1 MKGWGERRGAGGN
14 HSRGN
19 GEGGKGRFWGAG
31 DRQSHRGSALSLTG
45 WGSYP
50 RPQRKGTP
58 SDSTICRPS
67 NHPSPHLQA
76 PGSPHPPFSPAHTA
90 APAPPGSC
98 TLLCTPAHLS
108 PLPGLQFCTNAP
120 SGCLERSALASSA
133 CLCFRLTLRFPG
145 TPRRLSPHAPQP
157 PGLRLFPRAPS
168 PPPLLPE
175 ARPQNHSLRGSRSP
189 PSWSGSRSAAAA
201 GQELVALRAA
211 LAELRCWGVELA
223 EGSRRPRGRLLLPA
237 RCYGS

>member
-14 HSRGN
+14 HRRGN

-67 NHPSPHLQA
+67 NHPSLHLQA

-120 SGCLERSALASSA
+120 SGCLARSALASSA

-157 PGLRLFPRAPS
+157 LGLRLFPRAPS
-168 PPPLLPE
+168 PPLPLSPEESLGPCCRHTWDTLSLALSQTVRLPLDSRLRSPE
-175 ARPQNHSLRGSRSP
+175 APSPLNPAPPHSHSTH
-189 PSWSGSRSAAAA
+189 PSVS
-201 GQELVALRAA
+201 Q
-211 LAELRCWGVELA
+211 
-223 EGSRRPRGRLLLPA
+223 
-237 RCYGS
+237 